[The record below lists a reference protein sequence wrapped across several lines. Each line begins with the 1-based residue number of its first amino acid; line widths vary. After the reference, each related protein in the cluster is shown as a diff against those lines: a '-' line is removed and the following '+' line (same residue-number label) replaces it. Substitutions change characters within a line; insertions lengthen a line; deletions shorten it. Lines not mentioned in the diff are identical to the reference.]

1 MPLLWITAKLKKSSE
16 LIFSLK
22 MDSFI
27 CQPLTGGANYLN
39 KPIVSVRPSGRE
51 NWNEIIILCAKGY
64 IADDKSVLYYEKF
77 EDIIS
82 VLHDIFIEADND
94 EYEVFEC
101 YTSTCKT
108 SVWSE
113 VEKWVYETYQEI
125 IRNEH
130 IH

>member
-1 MPLLWITAKLKKSSE
+1 MKNYDAIIMDNSKVKEIIGTDIQFKNGFVYMPTVDWWGKLEK
-16 LIFSLK
+16 
-22 MDSFI
+22 
-27 CQPLTGGANYLN
+27 YLN

-101 YTSTCKT
+101 YTSTCKA

-113 VEKWVYETYQEI
+113 VEKWVHETY
-125 IRNEH
+125 
-130 IH
+130 